1 MNECSCLLLSILY
14 VIAIGDSMQ
23 EVSQIWA
30 ALGSSGA
37 ASGDGG
43 GRKQSRFT
51 TAITSTCSSL
61 QKTQYYGVGGVTQT
75 QTGERVVG
83 FTMVL
88 PPCKHNVQHTYGL

>member
-14 VIAIGDSMQ
+14 MVTIGDSMQ

-43 GRKQSRFT
+43 GRKQNRFFT
-51 TAITSTCSSL
+51 LYPFWT
-61 QKTQYYGVGGVTQT
+61 
-75 QTGERVVG
+75 RVRVKNYPYP
-83 FTMVL
+83 VIY
-88 PPCKHNVQHTYGL
+88 P